1 MGLLDRYIWKQL
13 RGVFAFGVAFFT
25 SFLLVNHLFLL
36 ARLSRDGGFSFAV
49 LQLAAYRL
57 PYFIVYSLPM
67 ATLLA
72 ALLAVGRLS
81 DGQEIT
87 AMRTSGISLR
97 RIAVPLILA
106 GLAISAAAIL
116 AGEFVVPR
124 AEEAYRQ
131 ALART
136 FRSQRTVQRLL
147 FRDVADGVESAYFV
161 RRFRV
166 ADGTM
171 EDVVV
176 NQFEGGKLKRVIE
189 AARASYQGGE
199 WVFEDGTLHAFD
211 IRSDAGGAE
220 RVETTVTS
228 RFDRLRLRLSR
239 TPREIA
245 AEQRDPSE
253 MTIRELRTYVRL
265 LQRTDQPLAPYLVEI
280 QSKLA
285 LPTSAA
291 LFALLAL
298 PLGMRPHRSGR
309 AIGLGLTVL
318 VLIVYYVLISVTVTL
333 GLNGRLNPVPAAWL
347 PNLVL
352 GVAGV
357 ALLWS
362 ADR

>member
-13 RGVFAFGVAFFT
+13 SGVLLFGVAFFT
-25 SFLLVNHLFLL
+25 AFLLVNHLFVL
-36 ARLSRDGGFSFAV
+36 ARLNRDGGFSLAL

-57 PYFIVYSLPM
+57 PYFAVFSLPM

-72 ALLAVGRLS
+72 SLLAVGRLS

-97 RIAVPLILA
+97 RIAAPLVIA
-106 GLAISAAAIL
+106 GLAVSAAAVL
-116 AGEFVVPR
+116 TGEFIVPR

-131 ALART
+131 ALAQT
-136 FRSQRTVQRLL
+136 IRSQRTVQRLL
-147 FRDVADGVESAYFV
+147 FRDTHDGVESAYFV

-166 ADGTM
+166 ADGVM

-176 NQFEGGKLKRVIE
+176 NQLEQGTLKRVIE
-189 AARASYQGGE
+189 AARATYQDGE
-199 WVFEDGTLHAFD
+199 WVFEDGTLHAFSGD
-211 IRSDAGGAE
+211 
-220 RVETTVTS
+220 TTVTS
-228 RFDRLRLRLSR
+228 RFDHLRLQLSR

-245 AEQRDPSE
+245 IEQRDPSE

-265 LQRTDQPLAPYLVEI
+265 LQRSGQPLAPYAVEI

-285 LPTSAA
+285 LPFSAA

-298 PLGMRPHRSGR
+298 PLGLRPHRSGR
-309 AIGLGLTVL
+309 AIGLGLTVA
-318 VLIVYYVLISVTVTL
+318 VLIVYYVLLSITVTL
-333 GLNGRLNPVPAAWL
+333 GLNGRLSPVGAAWL
-347 PNLVL
+347 PNVAL
-352 GVAGV
+352 GLAGI
-357 ALLWS
+357 ALLWR